1 MCVFRM
7 TLAEMAVYG
16 LNQETDRQSALE
28 RVLVFIDSVWE
39 GGCVTGYRHLF
50 SGGNRISV
58 IITNGGVMEG
68 VRVVCTGICWGWAAA

>member
-7 TLAEMAVYG
+7 TLAGYMDLIKRPTARPV
-16 LNQETDRQSALE
+16 LE

-58 IITNGGVMEG
+58 IITNGEAGSE
-68 VRVVCTGICWGWAAA
+68 